1 MSSGRHFL
9 LALAMLSGLLV
20 GRPAD
25 AVAAPDCRCRY
36 FGAYFGLG
44 DTVCFRT
51 SKGMRVARCTLNQ
64 NVTSWEVTKR
74 ACSPISRLKPGRGA
88 PATIRAS
95 RTNFRP
101 ARYVP

>member
-1 MSSGRHFL
+1 MPSGRHFL
-9 LALAMLSGLLV
+9 LVLSLLPVLLV
-20 GRPAD
+20 GRPVD
-25 AVAAPDCRCRY
+25 AVGAPDCRCRY

-51 SKGMRVARCTLNQ
+51 SKGMKVARCTLNQ

-74 ACSPISRLKPGRGA
+74 ACAPISRLDRGRDTPA
-88 PATIRAS
+88 PVRAN
-95 RTNFRP
+95 RTNVRP